1 MFGKP
6 FYHQSLRKLIASFG
20 SIFSNIIIIK
30 KLGENEVEKI
40 HVPLSYGPAEKFLT
54 RLNSDPNLDRTYSIK
69 LPRMAFEI
77 NSITYDNDRKLNT
90 IKKQISN
97 KDSGGGGS
105 VNHQYNGVP
114 YDIGITL
121 TILSKYIDEA
131 NQIFEQ
137 IVPWFTPGFVITVNS
152 IPELNHKDDV
162 PIILNSISLD
172 DTYSQDW
179 SSRRQ
184 VMWTLSFLMKA
195 TFYGP
200 VMSRELITKA
210 IVDTYAARISA
221 DVDDPMVRQT
231 IPRVFRTTTDVDPAD
246 AKFDDAFGYIET
258 VEVFNDNKVRDSST
272 GLDIEISHKISSN
285 LIESATIVYKPNI
298 K

>member
-6 FYHQSLRKLIASFG
+6 FYHQTLRKLIASFG
-20 SIFSNIIIIK
+20 SIFSNIIVIK
-30 KLGENEVEKI
+30 KLGDNEVEKI
-40 HVPLSYGPAEKFLT
+40 HVPLSYGPTEKFLA
-54 RLNSDPNLDRTYSIK
+54 RINSDPNLDRTYSIK

-77 NSITYDNDRKLNT
+77 TSVSYDNDRKLNT
-90 IKKQISN
+90 IKKQISS
-97 KDSGGGGS
+97 KDSGGGS

-114 YDIGITL
+114 YDINITL
-121 TILSKYIDEA
+121 TIISKYIDEA

-137 IVPWFTPGFVITVNS
+137 IVPWFTPGFTITVNT
-152 IPELNHKDDV
+152 IPELNHKDDIPV
-162 PIILNSISLD
+162 ILNSVSLD
-172 DTYSQDW
+172 DSYSQDW

-184 VMWTLSFLMKA
+184 VMWNLSFLMKA
-195 TFYGP
+195 MFYGP

-231 IPRVFRTTTDVDPAD
+231 IPRVFRITTDVDPAD
-246 AKFDDAFGYIET
+246 AKFDDTFGYIET
-258 VEVFNDNKVRDSST
+258 VETFNDDKVRDSNT
-272 GLDIEISHKISSN
+272 GTDIQITHKISSN
-285 LIESATIVYKPNI
+285 VIESETFVYKPTI

>member
-6 FYHQSLRKLIASFG
+6 FYHQTLRKIIASFG
-20 SIFSNIIIIK
+20 LIFSNIIVVRR
-30 KLGENEVEKI
+30 LGENEVERLR
-40 HVPLSYGPAEKFLT
+40 VPLSYGPTEKFLA

-77 NSITYDNDRKLNT
+77 VSISYDSDRKLNT
-90 IKKQISN
+90 IKKQIS
-97 KDSGGGGS
+97 KTDSSGT

-121 TILSKYIDEA
+121 TIISKYIDEA

-137 IVPWFTPGFVITVNS
+137 IIPWFTPGFTVTVNT

-162 PIILNSISLD
+162 PVILNNVSLD
-172 DTYSQDW
+172 DSYSQDW

-184 VMWTLSFLMKA
+184 VMWNLNFTVKA
-195 TFYGP
+195 MFYGP
-200 VMSRELITKA
+200 VMSRELITKT

-221 DVDDPMVRQT
+221 DLDDPMVRQT
-231 IPRVFRTTTDVDPAD
+231 IPRVFRVTTDIDPAD
-246 AKFDDAFGYIET
+246 AKFDDTFGYIET
-258 VEVFNDNKVRDSST
+258 VETFNDDKVRDPAT
-272 GLDIEISHKISSN
+272 GVDVQITHKIATGV
-285 LIESATIVYKPNI
+285 IESDLIVYKPTI

>member
-6 FYHQSLRKLIASFG
+6 FYHQTLRKLISSFG

-30 KLGENEVEKI
+30 RLGDNEVERL
-40 HVPLSYGPAEKFLT
+40 HVPLAYGPTEKFLA
-54 RLNSDPNLDRTYSIK
+54 RLNSDPNLDRAYSIK

-77 NSITYDNDRKLNT
+77 ASIGYDADRKLNT
-90 IKKQISN
+90 IKKQISKTDN
-97 KDSGGGGS
+97 SGI

-121 TILSKYIDEA
+121 TIISKYIDEA

-137 IVPWFTPGFVITVNS
+137 IVPWFTPGFTITVNT
-152 IPELNHKDDV
+152 IPELNHKDDIPV
-162 PIILNSISLD
+162 ILNTVGLD
-172 DTYSQDW
+172 DSYSQDW
-179 SSRRQ
+179 SSHRQ
-184 VMWTLSFLMKA
+184 VMWNLNFTMKA
-195 TFYGP
+195 MFYGP
-200 VMSRELITKA
+200 VMSRELITKT

-231 IPRVFRTTTDVDPAD
+231 IPRIFRVTTDIDPAD
-246 AKFDDAFGYIET
+246 AKFDETFGYIET
-258 VEVFNDNKVRDSST
+258 VETFNDDKVRDSST
-272 GLDIEISHKISSN
+272 GVDVQITHRIASDVIDSG
-285 LIESATIVYKPNI
+285 AVVYKPTL

>member
-6 FYHQSLRKLIASFG
+6 FYHQSLKKLIASFG
-20 SIFSNIIIIK
+20 SIFSNVIVIK
-30 KLGENEVEKI
+30 KLGQNEVERMR
-40 HVPLSYGPAEKFLT
+40 VPLAYGPTEKFLA

-77 NSITYDNDRKLNT
+77 TSLSYDPDRKLNT
-90 IKKQISN
+90 IKKQIS
-97 KDSGGGGS
+97 SGESSGT

-114 YDIGITL
+114 YDIGISL
-121 TILSKYIDEA
+121 TVISKYIDEA

-137 IVPWFTPGFVITVNS
+137 IVPWFTPGFTITVNT

-162 PIILNSISLD
+162 PIILTGVALD
-172 DTYSQDW
+172 DSYSQDW

-184 VMWTLSFLMKA
+184 VMWTFSFTMKA
-195 TFYGP
+195 MFYGP
-200 VMSRELITKA
+200 VMSRDLITKA

-221 DVDDPMVRQT
+221 DVEDPMVRQT
-231 IPRVFRTTTDVDPAD
+231 IPRVFRITTDIDPAD
-246 AKFDDAFGYIET
+246 AKFDETFGYIET
-258 VEVFNDNKVRDSST
+258 VETFNDDKVRDSNTGVDITVTHRITST
-272 GLDIEISHKISSN
+272 IIDSD
-285 LIESATIVYKPNI
+285 AVVYKPTI

>member
-6 FYHQSLRKLIASFG
+6 FYHQTLRKLISTFG
-20 SIFSNIIIIK
+20 SIFSNIIIVK
-30 KLGENEVEKI
+30 RLGDNEVERL
-40 HVPLSYGPAEKFLT
+40 HVPLAYGPTEKFLA

-77 NSITYDNDRKLNT
+77 ASISYDADRKLNT
-90 IKKQISN
+90 IKKQISAT
-97 KDSGGGGS
+97 DESGT

-114 YDIGITL
+114 YDIGISL
-121 TILSKYIDEA
+121 TIISKYIDEA

-137 IVPWFTPGFVITVNS
+137 IVPWFTPGFTITVNT

-162 PIILNSISLD
+162 PIILTNLSLD
-172 DTYSQDW
+172 DSYSQDW

-184 VMWTLSFLMKA
+184 VTWTLNFTMKA
-195 TFYGP
+195 MFYGP
-200 VMSRELITKA
+200 VMSRELITKT

-231 IPRVFRTTTDVDPAD
+231 IPRVFRITTDIDPAT
-246 AKFDDAFGYIET
+246 AKFDETFGYIET
-258 VEVFNDNKVRDSST
+258 VETFNDDKVRDSNT
-272 GLDIEISHKISSN
+272 GVDVQITHRISSD
-285 LIESATIVYKPNI
+285 IIDSGTAVYKPTI

>member
-6 FYHQSLRKLIASFG
+6 FYHQTLKKLIASFG
-20 SIFSNIIIIK
+20 TIFSNIVVIK
-30 KLGENEVEKI
+30 KLGDNEVERI
-40 HVPLSYGPAEKFLT
+40 RVPLAYGPSEKFLV

-77 NSITYDNDRKLNT
+77 TSLSYDNDRKLNT
-90 IKKQISN
+90 IKKQIS
-97 KDSGGGGS
+97 KTDSSGT

-114 YDIGITL
+114 YDVGISL
-121 TILSKYIDEA
+121 TVISKYIDEA

-137 IVPWFTPGFVITVNS
+137 IVPWFTPGFTITVNT

-162 PIILNSISLD
+162 PVILNSVTLD

-184 VMWTLSFLMKA
+184 VTWNLNFVLKA
-195 TFYGP
+195 MFYGP
-200 VMSRELITKA
+200 VMSRDLITKA
-210 IVDTYAARISA
+210 IVDTYAARIST
-221 DVDDPMVRQT
+221 DLNDPMQRQE
-231 IPRVFRTTTDVDPAD
+231 IPRSFRITTDIDPSD
-246 AKFDDAFGYIET
+246 AKYDETFGYIET
-258 VEVFNDNKVRDSST
+258 VELFNDDKVRDPNT
-272 GLDIEISHKISSN
+272 GVDVQVTHRISSA
-285 LIESATIVYKPNI
+285 IVESGGAVYKPTI